1 MSVAGRTGSH
11 TSAFTASGE
20 KFGIDHDGLHALGAQ
35 LGHAA
40 ARFCRLG
47 LTEGWAPHMHHDLG
61 LVVGVRTWNISC
73 TALSAMDWSLPP

>member
-20 KFGIDHDGLHALGAQ
+20 KLGSTTMVFTP
-35 LGHAA
+35 L
-40 ARFCRLG
+40 ARSSAIPRPDSAVW
-47 LTEGWAPHMHHDLG
+47 LTEGWAPHSTTTSALWSG
-61 LVVGVRTWNISC
+61 SGRNISC